1 LSFEEPVGEGEVFAL
16 EETFGELLAVLGE
29 PPQADADANM
39 TVTKKAMERRTGV
52 VMVRRV

>member
-16 EETFGELLAVLGE
+16 EEAFGELLAELGE

-52 VMVRRV
+52 IMVRRW

>member
-1 LSFEEPVGEGEVFAL
+1 LSCEEPVGEAEVFAL
-16 EETFGELLAVLGE
+16 EEAFGEPLAVLGE

-52 VMVRRV
+52 IMVRRW

>member
-1 LSFEEPVGEGEVFAL
+1 LSFDEPVGEGEVFAL
-16 EETFGELLAVLGE
+16 EEAFGEPLAVLGE
-29 PPQADADANM
+29 PPQADANM

>member
-1 LSFEEPVGEGEVFAL
+1 LSFEEPVEEGEVFAL
-16 EETFGELLAVLGE
+16 EEAFGELLAVLGE